1 MQLSSI
7 GFLTFK
13 IFIYRR
19 TIFFLF
25 YLQVSFEG
33 DPEAALVSFASNAQ
47 AFAAYKSSEP
57 LFNNRFIK
65 VFFHRSKDKKEQ
77 VHIIDTPD
85 SR

>member
-13 IFIYRR
+13 ISIYGR
-19 TIFFLF
+19 TNVWF